1 MKYEIEDIIPE
12 LIEVKFVLEC
22 SSGIRY
28 IPAAHGRQVN
38 GARKLRF
45 ERMTPIQ
52 LKFSVSIK
60 YSILFNFRFCTFS

>member
-1 MKYEIEDIIPE
+1 MKYEIKDIIHE

-28 IPAAHGRQVN
+28 LPATHGRQVN

-45 ERMTPIQ
+45 ERMTPIR
-52 LKFSVSIK
+52 KAREKTEVTAI
-60 YSILFNFRFCTFS
+60 RV

>member
-1 MKYEIEDIIPE
+1 MKYEIEDIIHE

-28 IPAAHGRQVN
+28 LPAAHGRQVN

-45 ERMTPIQ
+45 ERMT
-52 LKFSVSIK
+52 SIRK
-60 YSILFNFRFCTFS
+60 GREKTGVTVIGA

>member
-22 SSGIRY
+22 SLGIRY
-28 IPAAHGRQVN
+28 LPATHEYRQVN

-45 ERMTPIQ
+45 ERMTPIR
-52 LKFSVSIK
+52 KGREKTEVTAT
-60 YSILFNFRFCTFS
+60 RA

>member
-28 IPAAHGRQVN
+28 LPAAHGRQVN

-45 ERMTPIQ
+45 ERMTPIRKAREKTKVGATQ
-52 LKFSVSIK
+52 A
-60 YSILFNFRFCTFS
+60 